1 MTDRIVVLG
10 AGYAGLSAAKRAAW
24 RLRRHDARVTLV
36 NARDHFV
43 ERVRLHQLAA
53 GQSLTE
59 LPLTALLAGVDVD
72 LVVARAIGID
82 TTTRTVHLDAPP
94 HRLSYDLLVYALG
107 SGADTSRTTGAHQ
120 HTYTLTDAEQAA
132 QLRRRLTESASVAVV
147 GGGLTGIEAAT
158 EIAAR
163 HPDKKVHLISRGRIA
178 HGLSGAAL
186 RHLHDGCRRLG
197 LAVHEHT
204 SVTATEAN
212 GLRLDD
218 GRALAVGTIVWAVGF
233 RVPDLAAASGLEVD
247 ECGRMRVDET
257 LRSTSHPEILGT
269 GDAAIIDGRFSGAR
283 MSCQASLPM
292 GLQAGDR
299 VADIVTGRNP
309 RPVGIRYYWTN
320 ISIGR
325 HDGVTQFT
333 RPDDRPLG
341 RAILTGRASAHFKEI
356 ITRATIWRI
365 RNANVWTP

>member
-24 RLRRHDARVTLV
+24 RLRRYDARVTLV

-59 LPLTALLAGVDVD
+59 LPLTALLEGVDVD
-72 LVVARAIGID
+72 LVVARAIG
-82 TTTRTVHLDAPP
+82 
-94 HRLSYDLLVYALG
+94 LG
-107 SGADTSRTTGAHQ
+107 SGADTSGTTGAHQ

-163 HPDKKVHLISRGRIA
+163 HPDKNVHLISRGRIA
-178 HGLSGAAL
+178 HGLSGAAR
-186 RHLHDGCRRLG
+186 RHLHDACRRLG

-218 GRALAVGTIVWAVGF
+218 GRALDVGTIVWAAGF

-269 GDAAIIDGRFSGAR
+269 GDAAVIDGRSSAAR

-341 RAILTGRASAHFKEI
+341 GAILTGRASARFKES

-365 RNANVWTP
+365 RNANLWTP